1 MRAYV
6 IECRRG
12 FVALPE
18 TICSYHFPL
27 SFVTLS
33 DASPLPSREVADS
46 RIKKYRLAQ
55 GPFHAHVEAVDIN
68 GLGKITLAQ

>member
-18 TICSYHFPL
+18 IICSYRFPL

-33 DASPLPSREVADS
+33 DASPLPSRAVADS
-46 RIKKYRLAQ
+46 RIKKYKLTQ
-55 GPFHAHVEAVDIN
+55 GPFHAHVQVVDIN
-68 GLGKITLAQ
+68 GLGKITLAE

>member
-18 TICSYHFPL
+18 TICTYHFPL
-27 SFVTLS
+27 SFGTLS
-33 DASPLPSREVADS
+33 AASPLPSRAVADS
-46 RIKKYRLAQ
+46 RIKKYKLTQ

-68 GLGKITLAQ
+68 GSGKITLVQ